1 MDIQRFTERAQE
13 ALVNAQRHA
22 EARNHQQVEPEHV
35 LATLLKTADSVPS
48 EVIRKLGGQPQTIL
62 GEIERELEKVP
73 KVFGGQL
80 YLSQRL
86 RTMLS
91 NAERESERL
100 KDDYVSTEHVLLAM
114 PTTRRLAPPAGCSA
128 PTV

>member
-13 ALVNAQRHA
+13 ALVNAQRDA

-35 LATLLKTADSVPS
+35 LGILLKATDSVPS
-48 EVIRKLGGQPQTIL
+48 EVIRKLGGQPQSL
-62 GEIERELEKVP
+62 AGELEHELEKVP

-86 RTMLS
+86 RGLIS
-91 NAERESERL
+91 NAEREAER
-100 KDDYVSTEHVLLAM
+100 
-114 PTTRRLAPPAGCSA
+114 
-128 PTV
+128 